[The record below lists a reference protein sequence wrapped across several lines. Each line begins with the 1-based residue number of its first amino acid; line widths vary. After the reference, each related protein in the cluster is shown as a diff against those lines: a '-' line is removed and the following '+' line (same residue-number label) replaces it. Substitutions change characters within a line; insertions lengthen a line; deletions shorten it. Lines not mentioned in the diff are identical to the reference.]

1 MAVLVTGA
9 SGHIGGNL
17 IRALLARGIRPRAL
31 VRENRRAL
39 DGLDL
44 DLVRGDVL
52 DPESLRRAAAG
63 TDVVYHLAGRISVVE
78 TDAAETWA
86 VNVEGTRNVVA
97 VCREVGVK
105 RLAHVSSIHALAP
118 EPEDRPVNET
128 RPLAEGPHTPQYD
141 RSKAA
146 GEREVLAG
154 VGRGLDAV
162 IINPTA
168 VMGPH
173 DYRPSA
179 MGQVLLDLYHRR
191 IPALVVGGFDWVDV
205 RDVVE
210 GAIAAAERGGRGE
223 RYLLSGHRA
232 TLREL
237 AVMAGEITGRKA
249 PGLVIPMW
257 LAQASVPLAAVAA
270 SLAGQSPRMTT
281 ASLRAL
287 RAHRDIRHDKAT
299 RELGYAPRPLHDTLA
314 DTYAWFRAERVL

>member
-205 RDVVE
+205 RDV
-210 GAIAAAERGGRGE
+210 
-223 RYLLSGHRA
+223 LLSGHRA